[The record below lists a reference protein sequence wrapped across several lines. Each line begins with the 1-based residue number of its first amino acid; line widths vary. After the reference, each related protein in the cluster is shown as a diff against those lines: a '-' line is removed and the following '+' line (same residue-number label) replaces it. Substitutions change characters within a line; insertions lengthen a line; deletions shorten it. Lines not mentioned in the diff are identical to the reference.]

1 MWGEGKDMRWKKGV
15 NAWVGFR
22 LWGMHGSFW
31 LVPSMSGSVSVL
43 VSDVHECF
51 GFYERAWVA
60 VL

>member
-1 MWGEGKDMRWKKGV
+1 MRWKKGV